1 MLISLCYF
9 HRLSVFTWSGEDVSN
24 TLRVDAYFLENGEK
38 ISVFENIRYVWIGP
52 KSFQFASNER
62 G

>member
-1 MLISLCYF
+1 MFADGDISSLGY
-9 HRLSVFTWSGEDVSN
+9 LWSGEDVSN
-24 TLRVDAYFLENGEK
+24 TLRVDVYFLENGEK
-38 ISVFENIRYVWIGP
+38 ISVFKNIQYMWIGP